1 MRSQEESNKYCRIMR
16 ERVLNPYYLGEID
29 EAYDLFSLKIDE
41 KTNELEVTD
50 PKY

>member
-1 MRSQEESNKYCRIMR
+1 MR